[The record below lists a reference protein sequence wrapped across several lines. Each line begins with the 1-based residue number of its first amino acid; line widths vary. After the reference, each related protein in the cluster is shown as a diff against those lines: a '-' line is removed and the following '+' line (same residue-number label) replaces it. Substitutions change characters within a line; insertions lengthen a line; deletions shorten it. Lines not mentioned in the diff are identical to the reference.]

1 MTTHTILRRCL
12 AAMSPARPPEGA
24 QPLLGGEAR
33 SARGALLSAVLVML
47 LAACGGGGGIGSGGT
62 GAAAMG
68 TVDGFGSIFIGGE
81 RCDDV
86 GAHITFDSVASGF
99 EPTIGEVKLGQRI
112 EADLDGNNAACK
124 VLAARI
130 APEVVGVVS
139 NLAPLTVAGAQ
150 IVVNTDPT
158 VGPVTVFDGYDSAAD
173 IQIAD
178 RVEVHGKAVP
188 VAGGVAIRAT
198 RIERKPASDVWVRV
212 AGVIANLDPNALT
225 FTLGGLTVQYS
236 ANTTILPRNVTLTN
250 GLTVAIWSR
259 SAVSANAVNADFIRV
274 LRRSFP
280 NQAAVRVEGPISGCN
295 GSSPCTQFTVD
306 GVAVVING
314 STTFTHGSAS
324 DIVDGRTVHVRG
336 TFDAANNQLIATAVA
351 VRLRDPN
358 AGLVT
363 LLGSVSEFATD
374 GTTNF
379 FRVRGVPVTTD
390 SSTTFNCTVTD
401 DKIVAVAGHISGS
414 AVLATRIDC
423 PVLAVG
429 TVVDAY
435 GSVSSLD
442 ATARTFKLA
451 GRPLLNLATLQWDDN
466 TVFGNGASAASL
478 ANGQFVVVRGVYQG
492 NGVFLLTRV
501 ILDDTPPT
509 APGGGFVF
517 GTFGVVHN
525 MGANGLIVGRIPLA
539 IVAGSDVR
547 AGVADGVVVR
557 AWFYRDVANS
567 RWVALLVRPAPLF

>member
-1 MTTHTILRRCL
+1 MKTHTIPRRWLTAAFSAAL
-12 AAMSPARPPEGA
+12 A
-24 QPLLGGEAR
+24 L
-33 SARGALLSAVLVML
+33 L

-86 GAHITFDSVASGF
+86 GARIAFDSVAGGF
-99 EPTIGEVKLGQRI
+99 EPETGEVKLGQRI
-112 EADLDGNNAACK
+112 EADLDGSSAACK
-124 VLAARI
+124 ILAARI

-139 NLAPLTVAGAQ
+139 SLSPLTAAGAQ
-150 IVVNTDPT
+150 ILVNADPT
-158 VGPVTVFDGYDSAAD
+158 VGPVTVFDGYDSVAD
-173 IQIAD
+173 ILVGD
-178 RVEVHGKAVP
+178 RIEVHGKAVP
-188 VAGGVAIRAT
+188 VAGGVAIRAS
-198 RIERKPASDVWVRV
+198 RIERKPASDVWVRA
-212 AGVIANLDPNALT
+212 AGVIANLDPNALS
-225 FTLGGLTVQYS
+225 FTLGGLTVHYS
-236 ANTTILPRNVTLTN
+236 ANMTILPRNVTLMN

-259 SAVSANAVNADFIRV
+259 SAVSANTVNADFIRV

-280 NQAAVRVEGPISGCN
+280 NQAAVRVEGPVSGCN

-314 STTFTHGSAS
+314 STTFTHGTPS
-324 DIVDGRTVHVRG
+324 DVADGRTVHVRG
-336 TFDAANNQLIATAVA
+336 TFDAGNDQLIATAVA
-351 VRLRDPN
+351 VRLRDPS

-363 LLGSVSEFATD
+363 LLGSVSEFASD
-374 GTTNF
+374 GTSTF

-390 SSTTFNCTVTD
+390 SSTTFNCAVTD
-401 DKIVAVAGHISGS
+401 DRIVAVAGHISGS

-423 PVLAVG
+423 PALAVG

-435 GSVSSLD
+435 GSITGLD
-442 ATARTFKLA
+442 APNRTFKLA

-466 TVFGNGASAASL
+466 TVFGNGAGATNL
-478 ANGQFVVVRGVYQG
+478 ADGQYVVVRGVYQG

-509 APGGGFVF
+509 APGGGLVF

-525 MGANGLIVGRIPLA
+525 MSVSGLTVGRIPLA
-539 IVAGSDVR
+539 IVAGSDIR
-547 AGVADGVVVR
+547 TGVADGVVVR